1 MQETPFV
8 ALVSFV
14 LAWAQTLSSGF
25 TRRRFVRYLI
35 WLAHLRWH
43 SPPIWLAPNA
53 WLSLLSCIAPLHV
66 AVKLLGFRSSQM
78 APLTQLGSLQILG
91 TLPARWLRS
100 VAMALSCRLALT
112 PRSRHPHGLWLAQ
125 AALAHSQALTRSACV
140 APSHNLTRSLALVP
154 SRRPRLAHTHGT
166 LTLVGL
172 ALGNRSPPL
181 RWPAL
186 ANRHSQSRWLAH
198 GGWHSLL
205 SRLRHLH
212 LVHMPQM
219 RNRIRQ
225 RRRSV
230 EHQPVPHLV
239 IMRQK

>member
-166 LTLVGL
+166 LTLVDSLSGI
-172 ALGNRSPPL
+172 GPL
-181 RWPAL
+181 RSGGPL
-186 ANRHSQSRWLAH
+186 SPIGTLRVVGSLMGDGTLFSH
-198 GGWHSLL
+198 GYGTSTLCTCPKCA
-205 SRLRHLH
+205 
-212 LVHMPQM
+212 MG
-219 RNRIRQ
+219 
-225 RRRSV
+225 
-230 EHQPVPHLV
+230 
-239 IMRQK
+239 